1 MSQRARAAD
10 LHRPSAPL
18 PPSSSARLP
27 PSPRAHPS
35 ARRAYWLPRT
45 IRPTREGWWFIG
57 ASLAVGLAATNTGN
71 NLLYLILAMMLSFM
85 SISGVLSEQTMR
97 HVRLQ
102 RELPR
107 RLFAGSAVPIRVWL
121 VNRKRRL
128 PSYALHLREAD
139 ASHFLLKVP
148 PQGREAW
155 QYTLTFPRRG
165 RQDLPGLR
173 MTTRFPF
180 GLFAKV
186 SRPIL
191 ADPVLVYPALRALA
205 PGEVPAALGPGWR
218 ERDRRG
224 QGASLRNLRPY
235 RPGDDPRLLHWKTS
249 AKAGDL
255 MVKELGDEE
264 RPRVRLVVED
274 PAPGTPPDLI
284 EANLSYA
291 ASLAAHALRLG
302 SQVQLATAEGSTG
315 FGQGEP
321 HLDRI
326 LERLA
331 LYEAPAAPRPLA
343 SPEEGRT
350 VHIRLDAPRAA
361 PTAKG

>member
-1 MSQRARAAD
+1 M
-10 LHRPSAPL
+10 PPGPPAPE
-18 PPSSSARLP
+18 PPRK
-27 PSPRAHPS
+27 R
-35 ARRAYWLPRT
+35 YWLPRT
-45 IRPTREGWWFIG
+45 IRPTREGWWFTG
-57 ASLAVGLAATNTGN
+57 ACLAVGLAATNTGN

-85 SISGVLSEQTMR
+85 AVSGVLSEQTMR

-107 RLFAGSAVPIRVWL
+107 RLFAGSAASVRVWL

-128 PSYALHLREAD
+128 PSYALHLREAG

-165 RQDLPGLR
+165 RQYLPGLR
-173 MTTRFPF
+173 MITRFPF

-191 ADPVLVYPALRALA
+191 ADPVLVYPAVRALA
-205 PGEVPAALGPGWR
+205 PGEVPAALDPGRR

-224 QGASLRNLRPY
+224 HGASLRSLRPY

-255 MVKELGDEE
+255 MVKELGDEDL
-264 RPRVRLVVED
+264 PRVRLVVED

-291 ASLAAHALRLG
+291 ASLAAHAVRLG
-302 SQVQLATAEGSTG
+302 CQVQLGIADGSTG
-315 FGQGEP
+315 FGQGEA

-331 LYEAPAAPRPLA
+331 LYEAPAAPRPSAL
-343 SPEEGRT
+343 PEDGRT
-350 VHIRLDAPRAA
+350 VHVRLDLPRAA
-361 PTAKG
+361 AAKG